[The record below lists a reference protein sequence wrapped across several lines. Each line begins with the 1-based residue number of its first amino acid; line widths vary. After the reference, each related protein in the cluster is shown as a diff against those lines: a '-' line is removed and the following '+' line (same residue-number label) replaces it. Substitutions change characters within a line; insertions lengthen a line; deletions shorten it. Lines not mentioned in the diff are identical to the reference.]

1 MASNST
7 KIARIGS
14 QSSASLRAI
23 LIDPFRRV
31 VEPHGVDHRLAS
43 LQAAVAGII
52 AWGTELQ
59 TGDVLYVD
67 DEALLKRNPA
77 FFALGTRTF
86 AGRGLLVGP
95 ERPRMTDVVST
106 VEDIAK
112 KVRFGVAMDVDKLL
126 TAKCTTFATS
136 EEFFKD
142 LRRQRDEKPKKPA
155 RR

>member
-14 QSSASLRAI
+14 QSNASLRAI

-31 VEPHGVDHRLAS
+31 VQPHRIDHRLAS
-43 LQAAVAGII
+43 LQAAVGGNI

-59 TGDVLYVD
+59 TGDVLYID

-77 FFALGTRTF
+77 FFALGRRSF

-95 ERPRMTDVVST
+95 ERPRITDVVSS
-106 VEDIAK
+106 VEEIAK
-112 KVRFGVAMDVDKLL
+112 KVRFDVAMDVDKLL
-126 TAKCTTFATS
+126 TVKCTTFETAQ
-136 EEFFKD
+136 EFFEY
-142 LRRQRDEKPKKPA
+142 LRRQRDEELE
-155 RR
+155 